1 MLKQRVI
8 TAVLA
13 GIVVLIVLLFG
24 EEIGWRWL
32 VWLCTV
38 AGVAEFSTMFGARWL
53 SISTILSAL
62 VVTLIEWFPVTFN
75 HPIYLYLVVAIVLVS
90 PVLTRDPGG
99 LRTTSVLAFGA
110 LYIAAGGLSLTS
122 LRALPVGWFWMWL
135 FLIAVWM
142 SDTAAYFV
150 GKAMRGPKLL
160 PEISPGKT
168 VSGMLG
174 GIVGGA
180 VGAVVFGWIAHP
192 VYNGWMFAA
201 VGAIISLAEQ
211 LGDLVESAYKRVA
224 GVKDSGR
231 MLPGHGGILDRIDG
245 LIFAAPIA
253 FWLIDHGIRGWFG

>member
-13 GIVVLIVLLFG
+13 GIVVLFVLLFG
-24 EEIGWRWL
+24 EQIGWRWL

-38 AGVAEFSTMFGARWL
+38 AGVVEFATMFGARWNGF
-53 SISTILSAL
+53 STLLSAL
-62 VVTLIEWFPVTFN
+62 VVSVVEWFPHTFN
-75 HPIYLYLVVAIVLVS
+75 HPFYLYVAVAVVLAS
-90 PVLTRDPGG
+90 PVFTRNPGN
-99 LRTTSVLAFGA
+99 LRTTAVLAFGTF
-110 LYIAAGGLSLTS
+110 YIAAGGISLVT

-135 FLIAVWM
+135 FLIAVWA

-150 GKAMRGPKLL
+150 GKAIRGPKLI

-174 GIVGGA
+174 GVCGA
-180 VGAVVFGWIAHP
+180 AIGAVVFGAIAHP
-192 VYNGWMFAA
+192 VYDGWMYAV
-201 VGAIISLAEQ
+201 VGALISLAEQ

-231 MLPGHGGILDRIDG
+231 MLPGHGGLLDRIDG
-245 LIFAAPIA
+245 LLFAAPLALWIMN
-253 FWLIDHGIRGWFG
+253 HGIHGWFG